1 MASDKQINIGVGADI
16 SGLKTGM
23 DSAAKTVQDAGKKM
37 ESAAKEATAK
47 TESSFANLRQAYRA
61 TAKDAYE
68 IALQQGTNSAAF
80 LEAAKRAGE
89 FKDELDLVN
98 TKIAAFSSDTP
109 VLTSALGVGQGLAG
123 AFATAQGAMALFGGQ
138 SKEVEQALLK
148 VQGAMALLQ
157 GLQSIGQLTDAMS
170 AFSAVIKVQVLPAL
184 MTMQGAIIA
193 TGIGA
198 VVVAVVALTQAAS
211 AYNDQVD
218 REIDLKKERAIQD
231 KLWNEGL
238 NKAINANLKTE
249 ELKIRAMKDGT
260 AKQLAEFDLRKRMEI
275 QAEKETYEASNKT
288 YFDSSRLAERIKYIE
303 EFYRLQGETAVREAS
318 KAEQKAASKLPKVK
332 LPKEVQQK
340 GESVLNRK
348 LKPIMYETNLETNL
362 GVWGTAFQEANNQMT
377 AFEER
382 MIGFSDNV
390 NQTITNGVVNAFS
403 GMAQAIGESL
413 ANGANVMD
421 NVGAVLLGAVGSMAI
436 QLGQLAIGVG
446 ISMDAIKK
454 AFTNPYTAIAAGVA
468 LVALGSYVSS
478 KAKAITSGKSS
489 GGGGGYSGGGNFSS
503 NNGFSGFTPTDNTF
517 SINSRLIGT
526 DLLLSVQKSSKKM
539 DRIR

>member
-37 ESAAKEATAK
+37 ETAAKEATAK
-47 TESSFANLRQAYRA
+47 TESSFSNLRQAYRA

-68 IALQQGTNSAAF
+68 IALQQGTQSAAF

-198 VVVAVVALTQAAS
+198 VVVAVIALTQAAS
-211 AYNDQVD
+211 AYNDQID
-218 REIDLKKERAIQD
+218 REIDLKKQLNEQN
-231 KLWNEGL
+231 KLYNEAVS
-238 NKAINANLKTE
+238 KAVNANLKTE

-260 AKQLAEFDLRKRMEI
+260 AKQLAELELRKKQEL
-275 QAEKETYEASNKT
+275 QAEKDTFEASNKT
-288 YFDSSRLAERIKYIE
+288 YFDSSRLSERTKYITEYYVNQAREIQSKVAAETQKTGGLITALTGSNQQIQGKQGIMKGNLLGDLPEQLKVAQISIDNFVSTSQARVSTFAAAFSSSMQQIADVIGQVAIQAFGQLGTALGQSLAGVDVSLERILGGIADT
-303 EFYRLQGETAVREAS
+303 LGNALISIGAPMLAIPGTQG
-318 KAEQKAASKLPKVK
+318 
-332 LPKEVQQK
+332 
-340 GESVLNRK
+340 
-348 LKPIMYETNLETNL
+348 
-362 GVWGTAFQEANNQMT
+362 
-377 AFEER
+377 
-382 MIGFSDNV
+382 
-390 NQTITNGVVNAFS
+390 
-403 GMAQAIGESL
+403 
-413 ANGANVMD
+413 
-421 NVGAVLLGAVGSMAI
+421 LGAAYMAGGFA
-436 QLGQLAIGVG
+436 L
-446 ISMDAIKK
+446 K
-454 AFTNPYTAIAAGVA
+454 AVAGY
-468 LVALGSYVSS
+468 LNSQG
-478 KAKAITSGKSS
+478 GKSVPNNS
-489 GGGGGYSGGGNFSS
+489 AGGGYSP
-503 NNGFSGFTPTDNTF
+503 NNSFSGFTPTDTQF